1 LKNGVSAIA
10 IIQLNGPY
18 SFAHTFEEPQVN
30 HSLSSLSRRSVV
42 IGLSALPLI
51 GHAQA
56 AYPSKPVTLVVGYA
70 PGGTTDIVARMAA
83 QSLSSATGKTFIV
96 ENKGGGSTT
105 IATGY
110 VAKAPADG
118 YTLLANEMT
127 QTIVPS
133 LFPKLSFDPIKDLAA
148 VTVFAEAPYVLV
160 VNSSVPAKNLREL
173 VELAK
178 AQPGKLNF
186 ASGGAGSG
194 PHIAGELLKAVAGI
208 EMTHVAY
215 KGSGPAVQDLLGGQ
229 VEVLIT
235 AAPTVAAQLAS
246 GRMRPLAVAHT
257 KRLSS
262 LPNVPTAAE
271 AGFPEFRIANW
282 FGIAAP
288 KGTPPDVIAYLHAE
302 VQKMIK
308 RPDVREKL
316 LAAGAEAVSMTP
328 AEASRHIETEA
339 RRWGELIHKAGIKVD

>member
-1 LKNGVSAIA
+1 MNRPL
-10 IIQLNGPY
+10 P
-18 SFAHTFEEPQVN
+18 
-30 HSLSSLSRRSVV
+30 SLSRRSLV
-42 IGLSALPLI
+42 IGLSALPLL
-51 GHAQA
+51 GHAQG
-56 AYPSKPVTLVVGYA
+56 YPAKPVTLVVGYA

-83 QSLSSATGKTFIV
+83 QALTAATGKTFIV
-96 ENKGGGSTT
+96 ENRGGGSTT

-110 VAKAPADG
+110 VAKAPTDG

-133 LFPKLSFDPIKDLAA
+133 LFPKLSFDPIKDLAP

-160 VNSSVPAKNLREL
+160 VNSNVPAKSLREL

-235 AAPTVAAQLAS
+235 AAPTVSAQLAS
-246 GRMRPLAVAHT
+246 GRMRPLAVAHS

-282 FGIAAP
+282 FGLAAP
-288 KGTPPDVIAYLHAE
+288 KGTPPDVINFLHAE

-316 LAAGAEAVSMTP
+316 LAAGAEPVSMTP
-328 AEASRHIETEA
+328 AEAARHIETEA
-339 RRWGELIHKAGIKVD
+339 RRWAELIHKAGIKVD

>member
-1 LKNGVSAIA
+1 MNFPL
-10 IIQLNGPY
+10 P
-18 SFAHTFEEPQVN
+18 
-30 HSLSSLSRRSVV
+30 SLSRRSVV
-42 IGLSALPLI
+42 IGLSALPLL
-51 GHAQA
+51 GHAQ

-83 QSLSSATGKTFIV
+83 HALSTATGKTFIV

-110 VAKAPADG
+110 VAKAQADG

-133 LFPKLSFDPIKDLAA
+133 LFPKLSFDPIKDLVP

-160 VNSSVPAKNLREL
+160 VNSNVPAKNLREL

-235 AAPTVAAQLAS
+235 AAPTVSAQLAS

-288 KGTPPDVIAYLHAE
+288 KGTPPDVIAFLHAE

-316 LAAGAEAVSMTP
+316 LAAGAEPVVMTP
-328 AEASRHIETEA
+328 PEAARHIEAEA
-339 RRWGELIHKAGIKVD
+339 RRWGELIHKAGIKLD

>member
-1 LKNGVSAIA
+1 MD
-10 IIQLNGPY
+10 
-18 SFAHTFEEPQVN
+18 

-51 GHAQA
+51 GHAQ

-83 QSLSSATGKTFIV
+83 QALSTATGKTFIV

-160 VNSSVPAKNLREL
+160 VNSNVPAKNLREL

-235 AAPTVAAQLAS
+235 AAPTVSAQLAS

-282 FGIAAP
+282 FGLAAP

-316 LAAGAEAVSMTP
+316 LAAGAEPVFMTP
-328 AEASRHIETEA
+328 PEAARHIETEA

>member
-1 LKNGVSAIA
+1 
-10 IIQLNGPY
+10 
-18 SFAHTFEEPQVN
+18 VN

-83 QSLSSATGKTFIV
+83 QALSAATGKTFIV

-110 VAKAPADG
+110 VAKAQADG

-133 LFPKLSFDPIKDLAA
+133 LFPKLSFDPIKDLAP

-160 VNSSVPAKNLREL
+160 VNSNVPAKNLREL

-235 AAPTVAAQLAS
+235 AAPTVSAQLAS

-271 AGFPEFRIANW
+271 AGFPGFRIANW
-282 FGIAAP
+282 FGLAAP
-288 KGTPPDVIAYLHAE
+288 KGTPPDVIAFLHAE

-308 RPDVREKL
+308 RPEVLEKL
-316 LAAGAEAVSMTP
+316 LAAGAEPVSMTP
-328 AEASRHIETEA
+328 AEAARHIDTEA
-339 RRWGELIHKAGIKVD
+339 RRWAELIHKAGIKVD